1 MPRNENT
8 HMLGNSLTTRQENRK
23 KEAPFHVQKTKNTF
37 FFFGISTFSTHQ
49 VIKHGPER
57 END

>member
-8 HMLGNSLTTRQENRK
+8 HMLENSLTTRQENRK

-37 FFFGISTFSTHQ
+37 FFFWYQYLQHTSSYQTWPG
-49 VIKHGPER
+49 KGK
-57 END
+57 